1 MAQNKMYYLAQAAHE
16 LAPTGGLHG
25 VGPFQTIPTTPEG
38 IGNKIAT
45 VISQVIG
52 LLSIVAIIWF
62 VLQLVLAGITIISA
76 GGNKEKIA
84 ETQKRI
90 TYSAL
95 GLLVALLATF
105 LVAILSYI
113 FNIDFLNLGSIL
125 EKLR

>member
-1 MAQNKMYYLAQAAHE
+1 MVQNKMYYLAQAAHE
-16 LAPTGGLHG
+16 LAPDDGLHG
-25 VGPFQTIPTTPEG
+25 VGPFQNIPTTTEG

-90 TYSAL
+90 TYSTL

-105 LVAILSYI
+105 LIAILSYI